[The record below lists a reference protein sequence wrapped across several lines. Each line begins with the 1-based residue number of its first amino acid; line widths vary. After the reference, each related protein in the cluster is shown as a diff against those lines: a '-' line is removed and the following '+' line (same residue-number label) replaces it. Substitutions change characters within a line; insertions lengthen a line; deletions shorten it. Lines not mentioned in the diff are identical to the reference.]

1 MMPLALEDQVWI
13 RCTAGNGGDLGVA
26 MMRAGTMQTG
36 KMRARRATVGLVAM
50 VGGAAMFIAAPAGAQ
65 PAPGTT
71 AAANAADKIT
81 ITQTAL
87 APITTCTTPEQAL
100 SYTTFSDNSIFRL
113 RVRASSPLCS
123 PITATAVVYAMP
135 GDGSLWPQTLS
146 QTKSFTISGASQT
159 DIVFSK
165 DCTPAQFDVV
175 TGATPQT
182 ISPLGERHGPLL
194 IPDVNTA
201 YQDPGIA
208 CSPPTTEVGN
218 STTVP
223 GGVTT
228 TPTTVANTTV
238 QNTST
243 TAAPIVAGVSTP
255 TTAPPSVLDT
265 VSNRGGTTY
274 SPAALAVTGVSS
286 QAMGLTG
293 VTLFAV
299 GVGLMLTARHRAV
312 PAVRMITS
320 SWSVDP
326 NSPFGLD

>member
-1 MMPLALEDQVWI
+1 
-13 RCTAGNGGDLGVA
+13 
-26 MMRAGTMQTG
+26 MRT
-36 KMRARRATVGLVAM
+36 RRAMTGLVAM
-50 VGGAAMFIAAPAGAQ
+50 IGGAALVAVAPAGAQ

-71 AAANAADKIT
+71 AAATAADKIT
-81 ITQTAL
+81 VTQTAL
-87 APITTCTTPEQAL
+87 APITTCTTPDRSL
-100 SYTTFSDNSIFRL
+100 SYTTYSDASVFRL

-123 PITATAVVYAMP
+123 PITATAAIYAMP
-135 GDGSLWPQTLS
+135 TDGSVWPQTLS
-146 QTKSFTISGASQT
+146 QSESFTISGASQT
-159 DIVFSK
+159 DIVFTK

-208 CSPPTTEVGN
+208 CGPPTTQVGN
-218 STTVP
+218 TTTVP

-228 TPTTVANTTV
+228 PPATSTTVANTAV
-238 QNTST
+238 QNTTT
-243 TAAPIVAGVSTP
+243 TAAVVAGVSTTP
-255 TTAPPSVLDT
+255 TTAAPSVLDT
-265 VSNRGGTTY
+265 VTNRADTTY

-286 QAMGLTG
+286 QALGL
-293 VTLFAV
+293 V
-299 GVGLMLTARHRAV
+299 GIGMFTIGMGLMLTSRRRAV